1 MNFRRSLPAIRCLL
15 GWAFGPRNVMKNGGA
30 CFSLPAGRK
39 TGRASMPVIFRL
51 CPRFA
56 LRDML
61 PVRRVPKRLRTRP
74 AVRQVRYSYLVRS
87 LVGSLVVTMKTAIS
101 IDDGLLQEADETAR
115 LMGLSRSRLF
125 ALAVGDFLQ
134 RRRREQMLLRLNE
147 VYAEGMEPAETPLL
161 KGIKAKVRRAVKER
175 W

>member
-1 MNFRRSLPAIRCLL
+1 
-15 GWAFGPRNVMKNGGA
+15 
-30 CFSLPAGRK
+30 
-39 TGRASMPVIFRL
+39 
-51 CPRFA
+51 
-56 LRDML
+56 
-61 PVRRVPKRLRTRP
+61 
-74 AVRQVRYSYLVRS
+74 
-87 LVGSLVVTMKTAIS
+87 MKTAIS

-134 RRRREQMLLRLNE
+134 RQRREQMLLRLNE
-147 VYAEGMEPAETPLL
+147 VYAGGMEPAETAPL